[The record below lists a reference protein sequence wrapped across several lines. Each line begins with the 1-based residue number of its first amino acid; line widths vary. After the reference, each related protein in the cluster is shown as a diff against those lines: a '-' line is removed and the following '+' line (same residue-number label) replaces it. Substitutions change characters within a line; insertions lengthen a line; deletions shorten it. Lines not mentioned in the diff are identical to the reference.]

1 MRTIYNGVTGRS
13 ILEFLHEIS
22 ENIIIALNLG
32 ISFAEHVVCK
42 PLLCANRRG
51 DRQIVDCH
59 FLKIFDDSE
68 DLIDCCEIWVALAI
82 SSLTNCSSRGP
93 AYHDHVPN
101 HCARGPEPTF
111 AVFELNWLGFTSE
124 NRTVCGEGTKTREEL
139 EMHTPGL

>member
-59 FLKIFDDSE
+59 FLKIFDDPE
-68 DLIDCCEIWVALAI
+68 DLVDCCEILGGAGNFFPHQLLVEG
-82 SSLTNCSSRGP
+82 SR
-93 AYHDHVPN
+93 
-101 HCARGPEPTF
+101 
-111 AVFELNWLGFTSE
+111 LS
-124 NRTVCGEGTKTREEL
+124 
-139 EMHTPGL
+139 